1 MSHYIDG
8 HWHQGYGHRIQSV
21 NPADNT
27 PVWQGFTANSDEV
40 STAFSAAKKAF
51 KKWAILSVSK
61 RIAYLQAFAR
71 QVEAIYEP
79 LSTLIAAE
87 TGKPL
92 WEAKTEVRAVI
103 AKVDLS
109 IKAYRERTSAVEISL
124 TDASGHIRYKPHGVI
139 AVIGP
144 YNFPAHLSNGH
155 IVPALLSGNTI
166 VYKPSELTP
175 NVAEMIMDCW
185 HKSGIPSGVINCIQG
200 GGETAKNLLQQDIQ
214 GVYFTGSFKTGLA
227 IHQQF
232 ANHPEIILALEM
244 GGNNPLIIDNHVDL
258 PAALYLTLLSTL
270 ITSGQ
275 RCTCARR
282 ILIPDNEFGDSFIS
296 RFIQLCQSVKI
307 GPYTEDPEPFMGPVI
322 HHQQALIHL
331 ESQKKLQQS
340 GGTALLKMAL
350 LKENTGFLSPGV
362 IDMSEVQHPQDEEIF
377 APLVQVY
384 RYSDFTHALNLANKT
399 RYGLAAGLISNSVE
413 HYNEF
418 YTNIKAGIINWNK
431 PTTGASSS
439 LPFGGIGRSGNH
451 RPSAYFAADY
461 CAYPIAS
468 LEQPIL
474 STPQTLLPGVNLT
487 VPKGA

>member
-8 HWHQGYGHRIQSV
+8 HWHKGCGQTIQSV

-27 PVWQGFTANSDEV
+27 LIWEGFTANFDEV
-40 STAFSAAKKAF
+40 SQAFSAAQKAF
-51 KKWAILSVSK
+51 KKWAILSVSE
-61 RIAYLQAFAR
+61 RMAYLQAFAR
-71 QVEAIYEP
+71 QVEAIYDP
-79 LSTLIAAE
+79 LSKLIAAE

-92 WEAKTEVRAVI
+92 WEANTEVSAVI
-103 AKVDLS
+103 AKVDIS
-109 IKAYRERTSAVEISL
+109 IKAYWERTSAVEIPL
-124 TDASGHIRYKPHGVI
+124 IDATGHIRYKPHGVI

-155 IVPALLSGNTI
+155 IVPALLTGNSI

-175 NVAEMIMDCW
+175 KVAEMIMECW

-200 GGETAKNLLQQDIQ
+200 GKETAKTLLQQDIQ

-232 ANHPEIILALEM
+232 ADHPDIILALEM
-244 GGNNPLIIDNHVDL
+244 GGNNPLVIDHHVDL

-270 ITSGQ
+270 LTSGQ

-282 ILIPDNEFGDSFIS
+282 IFIPDSEFGDTFLS
-296 RFIQLCQSVKI
+296 RFIQLCQRVKI
-307 GPYTEDPEPFMGPVI
+307 GAYTDKPEPFMGPVI
-322 HHQQALIHL
+322 HHQHALAHL
-331 ESQKKLQQS
+331 QSQKKLQQS

-362 IDMSEVQHPQDEEIF
+362 IDMSQVQHPQDDEIF

-384 RYSDFTHALNLANKT
+384 RYSEFTHALHLANKT

-418 YTNIKAGIINWNK
+418 YTNIKAGIINWNQ

-439 LPFGGIGRSGNH
+439 LPFGGIGHSGNH
-451 RPSAYFAADY
+451 RPSAYFATDY

-468 LEQPIL
+468 MEQPVL
-474 STPQTLLPGVNLT
+474 STPETLLPGVQLT
-487 VPKGA
+487 TPKGT